1 METYTV
7 AEAVARIGVL
17 AQRDTTVPF
26 LLGMVGP
33 PGAGKSTFV
42 EQLAAPILPMDG
54 YHFAN
59 EHLDRLGLRSRK
71 GAPDTF
77 DAAGFAS
84 TLHRLRVGD
93 TVVAPRFDRDLDASI
108 AGSIFLPSDAPLIV
122 TEGNYLLHDQDGW
135 GAIRPLLD
143 EVWYLDIDDDLRRDR
158 LIARHRRYGRSAT
171 DAARWVADVDEPN
184 AVLIRTTRDR
194 ADAVVTAT

>member
-84 TLHRLRVGD
+84 TLRRLRSGE
-93 TVVAPRFDRDLDASI
+93 TVVAPRFDRDRDASI
-108 AGSIFLPSDAPLIV
+108 AGSILLPGDAPLIV

>member
-84 TLHRLRVGD
+84 TLRRLRSGE

-108 AGSIFLPSDAPLIV
+108 AGSILLPGDAPLIV

>member
-84 TLHRLRVGD
+84 TLRRLRAGD

-108 AGSIFLPSDAPLIV
+108 AGSILLPGDAPLIV